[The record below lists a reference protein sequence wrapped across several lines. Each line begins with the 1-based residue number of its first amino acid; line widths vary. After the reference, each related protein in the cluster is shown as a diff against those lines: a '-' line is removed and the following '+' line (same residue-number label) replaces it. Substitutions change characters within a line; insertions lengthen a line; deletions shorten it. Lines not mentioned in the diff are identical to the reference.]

1 MEEVIRQQRIY
12 EQQDTAAHDLIASK
26 VDIHF
31 DSPSTGAYKTFKI
44 SFKDLKRSSKHLGL
58 CLR

>member
-1 MEEVIRQQRIY
+1 MQQQRIY

-31 DSPSTGAYKTFKI
+31 DSLSSGA
-44 SFKDLKRSSKHLGL
+44 
-58 CLR
+58 